1 MTQDDL
7 RATRGASVLNSVWN
21 GAAIFIFG
29 ARNEVVAFNVILE
42 AGQNSTGNLSVSFN
56 SLSGPSGAITSSP
69 ATGNGIFS
77 WAQRPIELFFVRYL
91 QINGLSM
98 VSYGTYDE
106 RHIPQRLRRPWSGN
120 GSGSG
125 TWQDR
130 PDHNK
135 YYPEIAVPL
144 ELIPTF
150 SIAAGTNQSI
160 WVDVYIPKN
169 TPPGLY
175 TGNVVLKENG
185 ALAASIPVQLDV
197 RNFTLPD
204 TPAAKTMLYISSP
217 DINRRFLG
225 STNLDP
231 NSGQGPTAELLRDRY
246 FLLAHRHKISLI
258 GDNVNDCNNTS
269 DQPCPEW
276 APRLNGSLF
285 TSANGYDG
293 PGADTGNNVYSIGTY
308 SSWSWQSG
316 DLTAMNQHT
325 DAWATWFSQNSPGTE

>member
-1 MTQDDL
+1 
-7 RATRGASVLNSVWN
+7 
-21 GAAIFIFG
+21 IFIFG

-98 VSYGTYDE
+98 GAYGTYDE

-150 SIAAGTNQSI
+150 SIAA
-160 WVDVYIPKN
+160 
-169 TPPGLY
+169 
-175 TGNVVLKENG
+175 
-185 ALAASIPVQLDV
+185 
-197 RNFTLPD
+197 
-204 TPAAKTMLYISSP
+204 
-217 DINRRFLG
+217 
-225 STNLDP
+225 
-231 NSGQGPTAELLRDRY
+231 
-246 FLLAHRHKISLI
+246 
-258 GDNVNDCNNTS
+258 
-269 DQPCPEW
+269 
-276 APRLNGSLF
+276 
-285 TSANGYDG
+285 
-293 PGADTGNNVYSIGTY
+293 
-308 SSWSWQSG
+308 
-316 DLTAMNQHT
+316 
-325 DAWATWFSQNSPGTE
+325 